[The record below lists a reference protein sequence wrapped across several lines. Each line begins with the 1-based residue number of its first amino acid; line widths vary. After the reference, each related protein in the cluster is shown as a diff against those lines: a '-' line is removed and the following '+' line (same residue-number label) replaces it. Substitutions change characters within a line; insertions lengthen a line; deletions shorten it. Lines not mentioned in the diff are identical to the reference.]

1 MFSGGSFVIAP
12 ATIRVSSGP
21 WVGAQISQPSAV
33 TDAVQFI
40 GSMVAWAW
48 NGDQYSASN
57 FLAAAAVAP
66 AASPWFEIV
75 PQDAPSS
82 AARYCAAMLAESTA
96 AFGPGANVTASAS
109 TAVLACQKCSAT
121 TATPFGIANAP
132 ITPGRFA
139 TEAA

>member
-1 MFSGGSFVIAP
+1 MRSGGNLVTTP
-12 ATIRVSSGP
+12 ATMRVSSGP

-48 NGDQYSASN
+48 NGEPYSAAN
-57 FLAAAAVAP
+57 VFVAE
-66 AASPWFEIV
+66 A
-75 PQDAPSS
+75 
-82 AARYCAAMLAESTA
+82 TA

-109 TAVLACQKCSAT
+109 AAVFACQKCSAT

-132 ITPGRFA
+132 ITPGRPA
-139 TEAA
+139 TDAASNFSTAPPNAGAWRTAAYTMPGTMKSRP